1 MYFEIIRLLGLV
13 GTVACIISRID
24 VVGLWPVLFLK
35 RKARHC
41 QIFLNACLLSMGP
54 IPNLSRSAFSKTSLG
69 SPPGPPF
76 TSPSKAS
83 LDSN

>member
-35 RKARHC
+35 KKGKALSN
-41 QIFLNACLLSMGP
+41 FLKCMLTFNGSYSKLIQVCFLKDK
-54 IPNLSRSAFSKTSLG
+54 SR
-69 SPPGPPF
+69 
-76 TSPSKAS
+76 
-83 LDSN
+83 